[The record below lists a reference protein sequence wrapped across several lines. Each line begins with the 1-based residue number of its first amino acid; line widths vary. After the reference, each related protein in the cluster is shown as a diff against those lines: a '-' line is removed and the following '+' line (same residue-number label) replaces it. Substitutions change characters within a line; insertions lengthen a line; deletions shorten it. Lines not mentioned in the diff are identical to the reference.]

1 MKQNF
6 KNKII
11 KKAGAIKMKNLILG
25 LILTVVSITG
35 LTGFVNTSVAAE
47 TTTSVVNTVSQYRY
61 EYKRLNSQWVL
72 RMTYRE
78 SDNRLVDIDIIHED
92 N

>member
-1 MKQNF
+1 
-6 KNKII
+6 
-11 KKAGAIKMKNLILG
+11 MKNLILG
-25 LILTVVSITG
+25 LILTVVSISG
-35 LTGFVNTSVAAE
+35 LTGFVNTATAAE

>member
-1 MKQNF
+1 M
-6 KNKII
+6 
-11 KKAGAIKMKNLILG
+11 AGAIKMKNLILG

-72 RMTYRE
+72 KMTYRE